1 MTALPRE
8 GLAGPSGGEGT
19 PPRSRLARAGAALRE
34 LAATL
39 RWPSHLEW
47 RIARRYLRSRRNSRT
62 ASLNTVISTGGVA
75 VGVTALIVVLGVMN
89 GLRDDLRERILVAN
103 PHLRILTYGAGLRL
117 DDWRTV
123 LERVRKQPGVVA
135 ASPEVISQAGITAG
149 QDYGE
154 GVNLLGFDPDTGKK
168 SVTSLPQSITKG
180 DLSFKTSK
188 PGVDGAVLLGSRLA
202 SRLSVYPGDIVTLV
216 PVTQAKVNPALG
228 VAVPRFWK
236 MEVSGVF
243 NTGMFQYDNQFVVMS
258 RQVAQRFTGLGDAVS
273 GIAVRVNDPEQAP
286 RIGAALESRLGYPYR
301 ALDWQTQNASLF
313 SALQLEKLAMGLII
327 FFIMV
332 VAAFN
337 IVGTLTMVVTDKT
350 REIGILRAMGLTSP
364 AVARVFLVQGAVIGV
379 VGTSIGVLLGLT
391 VSYVVDRSGWVRINP
406 AIYFIDHLPVHIE
419 WLDVAVVV
427 LASLVIALVATVYP
441 SRSAAALTPVEAIRH
456 E

>member
-1 MTALPRE
+1 MIDLRALK
-8 GLAGPSGGEGT
+8 AS
-19 PPRSRLARAGAALRE
+19 
-34 LAATL
+34 L
-39 RWPSHLEW
+39 RWPTKLEW
-47 RIARRYLRSRRNSRT
+47 RIARRYLRSRRNTRT

-103 PHLRILTYGAGLRL
+103 PHLRVLTFGSGLRV
-117 DDWRTV
+117 DDWRKALV
-123 LERVRKQPGVVA
+123 EIKKQPGVLA
-135 ASPEVISQAGITAG
+135 ATPEVISQAGITAG

-154 GVNLLGFDPDTGKK
+154 GVNLLGFDPDTGSM
-168 SVTSLPQSITKG
+168 SVTSLPQAVTKG

-188 PGVDGAVLLGSRLA
+188 PGVDGGILLGSRLA

-216 PVTQAKVNPALG
+216 PVTQAKVNTALG

-236 MEVSGVF
+236 FEVTGLF
-243 NTGMFQYDNQFVVMS
+243 DTGMFQYDNQFVVMS
-258 RQVAQRFTGLGDAVS
+258 RQMAQRFTGLGQAVS
-273 GIAVRVNDPEQAP
+273 GIAVRVTDPDKAP
-286 RIGAALESRLGYPYR
+286 EIGAALEERLGYPYR
-301 ALDWQTQNASLF
+301 ALDWQTQNSSLF

-364 AVARVFLVQGAVIGV
+364 AVGRIFLIQGAVIGL
-379 VGTSIGVLLGLT
+379 VGTTLGLILGLT
-391 VSYVVDRSGWVRINP
+391 VSYVVDRSGWVKINP
-406 AIYFIDHLPVHIE
+406 AVYFIDHLPVHID
-419 WLDVAVVV
+419 WRDVAVVV
-427 LASLVIALVATVYP
+427 LASLAIAVVATIYP
-441 SRSAAALTPVEAIRH
+441 SRSAATLTPVDAIRH